1 MCFGPT
7 SAHPRLA
14 GIDAAGISSQGV
26 VMLNPTPHRSSVP
39 HRFPNG
45 PLPGLLAAVAFAGG
59 CAEPQLLTSPGD
71 APAASASPAPVQAA
85 VSSGGAVISRG
96 TLATGFIV
104 IDQERGLT
112 TTIGVT
118 FEDLGRLCAGVETL
132 PAIAALFVERPT
144 GAVKLLLK
152 DKALPVLAWQLVSD
166 DACGVLA
173 TTEPYAEG
181 TAGLRQT
188 DNDVSEFP
196 VGPGGNASIL
206 RAVGKAVVLETGEA
220 LSYQVLSRTFLPRG
234 ATSFDDLRFEQS
246 KIRLH

>member
-26 VMLNPTPHRSSVP
+26 VMFNPTPHRFSVT

-59 CAEPQLLTSPGD
+59 CAEPQSLTSPD
-71 APAASASPAPVQAA
+71 APAASPSPALVQAA
-85 VSSGGAVISRG
+85 VSSGGAVIGRG

-152 DKALPVLAWQLVSD
+152 DKALPVLVWQLVSD

-196 VGPGGNASIL
+196 VGPGGNAGIL
-206 RAVGKAVVLETGEA
+206 HAVGKAVVLETEEA

-246 KIRLH
+246 RIRLH